1 MQKHLILLVFFSLLI
16 AACDSSDQPA
26 ERDGNPE
33 VISLLGDTL
42 KSQPQSL
49 PLELK
54 NRIDSLSQ
62 AALDDSLHVQHLIWQ
77 GRLTAYEGNYWEAIE
92 FFTDAIE
99 QYPEDPRLYRHRG
112 HRYITVRD
120 FDKAIQDFIRAA
132 ELFQGN
138 DDITEPD
145 GLPNAEN
152 QPISSLQTNT
162 WYHLGLAYYLK
173 GDFDKANSMYENG
186 LQITNNDDMRVAFL
200 YWKYMALRRAG
211 DDLAAGDLLED
222 VDEDLELIEN
232 DNYHQ
237 LLMVFKGVFKPEE
250 LLTGNKDALENATL
264 GYGLGFWH
272 FINGREDR
280 AREIWQ
286 QVYSGEN
293 WAAFGYIAS
302 EAELARMK

>member
-1 MQKHLILLVFFSLLI
+1 MQKHLILLVLFSLLI
-16 AACDSSDQPA
+16 ASCDSSDQPA

-62 AALDDSLHVQHLIWQ
+62 AALDDSLHIQHLIWQ

-152 QPISSLQTNT
+152 QPLSSLQTNT

-186 LQITNNDDMRVAFL
+186 LKITNNDDMRVAFL

-250 LLTGNKDALENATL
+250 LLTGNEDALENATL